1 MRVRLFALDEEFRP
15 GQDEATV
22 RPWEGA
28 LPFDP
33 GEGLNAH
40 GSAACRDDGIVQQ
53 AIKITKHVAP
63 EVLVITDLCFCEY
76 TDHGQCVRRVC
87 DGQGRRRHRLD
98 RRTEDR
104 ARNPH
109 QHETRR
115 RRYDPHLSCTRCSQV
130 AAEGMSWS
138 FGSGRPECR
147 PYAPA
152 TRGTL
157 TWLRFP
163 RPARSKRLGVLDIL
177 HPPER
182 RWRCDACLFP
192 VSSLRAERPAF
203 AQLRKSARGRRAFS
217 SATTLSLPSSPR

>member
-87 DGQGRRRHRLD
+87 DGRGRRRHRLD
-98 RRTEDR
+98 RRTADR

-109 QHETRR
+109 KYETRR
-115 RRYDPHLSCTRCSQV
+115 HGHDPHVSCTRRGQVV
-130 AAEGMSWS
+130 AAARMSPLRNPARRQ
-138 FGSGRPECR
+138 SGKRFDASAKELLERHP
-147 PYAPA
+147 PA
-152 TRGTL
+152 T
-157 TWLRFP
+157 
-163 RPARSKRLGVLDIL
+163 
-177 HPPER
+177 
-182 RWRCDACLFP
+182 LFD
-192 VSSLRAERPAF
+192 
-203 AQLRKSARGRRAFS
+203 
-217 SATTLSLPSSPR
+217 